1 MRGDSSHN
9 PGPAS
14 HESPVTGDMA
24 AQQYDDAYLPAGD
37 DHDDLAEQQQDSVP
51 LTHEE
56 VRVEWV
62 AVSDDEG
69 AHPPGPDLFAI
80 KDIEI
85 PLMGER
91 VVIQKRARVVEEVRL
106 HKYLVTERQPVERW
120 AAPDA
125 SAYEGQDG
133 IPRTAGTPDTPPPP
147 LAH

>member
-9 PGPAS
+9 PGPTS
-14 HESPVTGDMA
+14 HESPVAGEMA
-24 AQQYDDAYLPAGD
+24 AQQHDEAFLRAGD
-37 DHDDLAEQQQDSVP
+37 DQDDLAEQQQTSVP

-69 AHPPGPDLFAI
+69 AYPPGPDLFAI

-91 VVIQKRARVVEEVRL
+91 AVIQKRARVVEEVRL

-120 AAPDA
+120 TPPDA

-133 IPRTAGTPDTPPPP
+133 MPRAAGTPDTPPPP
-147 LAH
+147 LTH